1 MRPARFTSI
10 LSLRARPRAARQ
22 AAGRIAPAD
31 AFPRSRFG
39 LVWLLLFL
47 PSCRESSAHPARA
60 KLPPA
65 VVIVSTPVEQSVI
78 DSVDFTGRTDS
89 TETVEIRARVTG
101 FLDKVSFEDGAE
113 VEAGAVLYHIDDR
126 EYQADFEAADAELS
140 AGLARQEKAKTD
152 FKRVQTLREKGA
164 VSAEEFDRADAG
176 KKEADAAVQS
186 AKAKKDRAQLN
197 LDFSKIAAPISGKIS
212 RTQITAGNL
221 VSADK
226 TLLTTI
232 VSVDPMDVY
241 FDIDERTM
249 LTVRKKIREGKLE
262 AKDDKEVPVLMGLA
276 IDDDYPHEGHIDFFD
291 NRVDPN
297 TGTIRARGVFGNPM
311 PKVGKRVL
319 TPGLFARIRVPIS
332 DPHPALLVTDR
343 AIGTELGQ
351 KFVYV
356 VDDKNEVASRPV
368 TLGASHEGLRVI
380 AAGIAAGDRII
391 IDGLQRVRPGSVVE
405 PKPGTMWMRPGEAAA
420 AADAGQE
427 KESGAVKKD

>member
-1 MRPARFTSI
+1 MRPATFTST
-10 LSLRARPRAARQ
+10 LSLRAGRGTARK
-22 AAGRIAPAD
+22 ATDRMTAFD
-31 AFPRSRFG
+31 SFPRSRFG

-47 PSCRESSAHPARA
+47 PGCGESSAHSGGN

-65 VVIVSTPVEQSVI
+65 VVVVSTPVEQSVI
-78 DSVDFTGRTDS
+78 DSVDFTGRTDAVD
-89 TETVEIRARVTG
+89 TVEIRARVTG

-113 VEAGAVLYHIDDR
+113 VEAAAPLYHIDDR

-140 AGLARQEKAKTD
+140 AGLARQEKAGTD

-197 LDFSKIAAPISGKIS
+197 LDFSKIAAPIAGKTS
-212 RTQITAGNL
+212 RTQITEGNL
-221 VSADK
+221 VNADK

-232 VSVDPMDVY
+232 VSVDPMYVY

-276 IDDDYPHEGHIDFFD
+276 IDDGYPHEGHIDFFD

-297 TGTIRARGVFGNPM
+297 TGTIRARGVFSNRM

-319 TPGLFARIRVPIS
+319 TPGLFARVRVPIS
-332 DPHPALLVTDR
+332 DPHPALLVTGR

-356 VDDKNEVASRPV
+356 VDDKNEVASRPI
-368 TLGASHEGLRVI
+368 TLGAVHEGLRVVS
-380 AAGIAAGDRII
+380 AGITAKDRVI

-420 AADAGQE
+420 SQ
-427 KESGAVKKD
+427 